1 MPKKSFITISTQLN
15 FHLVVNYLTSNLF
28 VPSATLTIRIDDV
41 NDNRPR
47 FQKRHYRQ
55 AVTENTKPGSPIVT
69 VVAEDADKNRSLT
82 YSLQGNA
89 DIIGLVGMDKKS
101 GM

>member
-1 MPKKSFITISTQLN
+1 MF
-15 FHLVVNYLTSNLF
+15 
-28 VPSATLTIRIDDV
+28 SATLIVKVEDV

-47 FQKRHYRQ
+47 FQKRYYRQ

-82 YSLQGNA
+82 YSLQGSS
-89 DIIGLVGMDKKS
+89 DIIGLVGVDKKS
-101 GM
+101 GKNFY